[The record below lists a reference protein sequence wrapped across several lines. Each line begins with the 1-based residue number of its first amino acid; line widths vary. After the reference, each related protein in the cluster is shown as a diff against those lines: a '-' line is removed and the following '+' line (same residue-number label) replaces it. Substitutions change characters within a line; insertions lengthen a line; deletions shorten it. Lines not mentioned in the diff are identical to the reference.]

1 MRIVIVG
8 DVLLDR
14 DISGTS
20 TRLSPDGPVPVVD
33 VHHTRHRPGGAG
45 LVATLLAR
53 NSAPAPG
60 RRAQAAPEVSLVT
73 VLSDDEYAGQ
83 LRSALHRMSRGRVHL
98 VAGSS
103 GAPTPVKT
111 RLSAAALPIAR
122 IDEGCGEAPE
132 PQVTREMLNE
142 ISEADVLL
150 IADYGRGLT
159 GNPEIRAAISRRARN
174 VPLVW
179 DPHLSGADPVPEA
192 AVVTP
197 NLPEAGTLADLPAD
211 FDAAFTAGERLR
223 ERWGC
228 AAVAVTA
235 AERGVVL
242 TRGEEVA
249 LHVPARSVGEVDPCG
264 AGDRFAASVALAL
277 GKGDDLAAA
286 MFRGVSDTAEFL
298 RGGGVAR
305 LDTALIPIRPR
316 IPTAQD
322 MVREVRAAG
331 GTVVATGGC
340 FDLMHAGH
348 ARTLAGA
355 RKLGDCLIVCVNS
368 DDSVRRL
375 KGADRPIMTQADR
388 AELLLSLE
396 CVDAVVVFE
405 EDTPEEVL
413 RQLQPD
419 VWVKGGDYNADTLP
433 EAAALAEWGGR
444 VVSMPYHPGR
454 STTRLASAIERVS

>member
-1 MRIVIVG
+1 MKIVIVG

-33 VHHTRHRPGGAG
+33 VHHTRYRPGGAG

-53 NSAPAPG
+53 HSAPVPG
-60 RRAQAAPEVSLVT
+60 SRAKTAPEVSLVT
-73 VLSDDEYAGQ
+73 VLSDDEHAGQ
-83 LRSALHRMSRGRVHL
+83 LRSALHGMSRGKVGL
-98 VAGSS
+98 VAGPS

-111 RLSAAALPIAR
+111 RLSAALPIAR
-122 IDEGCGEAPE
+122 IDEGCGPAPE
-132 PQVTREMLNE
+132 PQATQEMLDE
-142 ISEADVLL
+142 IGRADVLL
-150 IADYGRGLT
+150 VADYGRGIT
-159 GNPEIRAAISRRARN
+159 GNPDIRAAISERGRD
-174 VPLVW
+174 VPVVW
-179 DPHLSGADPVPEA
+179 DPHLSGAAPVPEA

-197 NLPEAGTLADLPAD
+197 NLPEAGTLADLPAE
-211 FDAAFTAGERLR
+211 FETAFSAGERLR
-223 ERWGC
+223 QRWGC

-242 TRGEEVA
+242 TRAEDVA

-277 GKGDDLAAA
+277 GQGDDLAAA

-305 LDTALIPIRPR
+305 LDTALIPIRPKT
-316 IPTAQD
+316 PTAED
-322 MVREVRAAG
+322 TVREVRAAG

-375 KGADRPIMTQADR
+375 KGTGRPIMTQADR

-405 EDTPEEVL
+405 EDTPEAVL
-413 RQLQPD
+413 RKLQPD
-419 VWVKGGDYNADTLP
+419 VWVKGGDYHADTLP
-433 EAAALAEWGGR
+433 EAAALSEWGGR